1 MSLVKKGILCSFSLT
16 LLAALGPAI
25 YGSGDE
31 VFKGEIADSQC
42 AMNVHSL
49 DQSHKEMLK
58 VKSVGTTD
66 ADCTWYCV
74 KQLGGRFVLQVKS
87 KVYKLDIQALGREFA
102 ARKVKITGTL
112 DTKTNTIHVHH
123 IELLPEAG
131 QAPAPAPAP
140 PSAPPPAN

>member
-1 MSLVKKGILCSFSLT
+1 MSLVKKRILCSFGLT
-16 LLAALGPAI
+16 LAAALGPAI
-25 YGSGDE
+25 YGSADE

-74 KQLGGRFVLQVKS
+74 KQLGRRFVLQIKS
-87 KVYKLDIQALGREFA
+87 KVYKLDIQSLGREFA

-112 DTKTNTIHVHH
+112 DAKTNTIQVHH
-123 IELLPEAG
+123 IEMLPE
-131 QAPAPAPAP
+131 PAPSPA
-140 PSAPPPAN
+140 AAN